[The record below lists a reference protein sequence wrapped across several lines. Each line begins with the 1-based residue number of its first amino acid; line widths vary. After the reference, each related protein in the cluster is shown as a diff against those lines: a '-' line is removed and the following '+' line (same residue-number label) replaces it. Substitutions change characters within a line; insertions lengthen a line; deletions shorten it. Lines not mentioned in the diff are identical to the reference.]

1 MTLIVLTVVVIAL
14 LIAVLAIFLFAIGV
28 LLNRTADSLDDCAQN
43 VKNISYHAE
52 VIGPAIE
59 RINETGGTVVGALP
73 LLCEAAEQIGIAKSA
88 PYVDPS
94 EAPPPAPYSAP
105 YPAPSAVTH
114 RAPRVASHAAPAA
127 PAAAPAAPAR
137 GVGYLDED
145 GGGGNLGYLD
155 A

>member
-94 EAPPPAPYSAP
+94 EVPPPAPYSAP
-105 YPAPSAVTH
+105 SPAPSAVTH
-114 RAPRVASHAAPAA
+114 GAPRVASHAAPAA
-127 PAAAPAAPAR
+127 AAAAPAR
-137 GVGYLDED
+137 SVGYLDED
-145 GGGGNLGYLD
+145 EGGGNLGYLD